1 MQTQNIL
8 PVSTSSQN
16 QSLME
21 TNQARSILHMESNI
35 PLIRMYRLFESVL
48 RGIAWRAFWIP
59 NKLGLARI
67 TVEEFEKMRERE
79 FKRKA
84 SWIEVISSA
93 YCVEAKTI
101 HLSEFQ
107 ICSLCTNSSDI
118 FVHPNGVCAAC
129 WLDSMEPQMKCGFR
143 CSRNW
148 KKEWLYLFS
157 VILCPLR
164 NWLTARLMETPKEE
178 G

>member
-21 TNQARSILHMESNI
+21 TNQARFTLHMERNI
-35 PLIRMYRLFESVL
+35 PLTRMYRLFEGAL
-48 RGIAWRAFWIP
+48 RGIAWHAFRIP
-59 NKLGLARI
+59 NKLGLARVS
-67 TVEEFEKMRERE
+67 VEEFEKMRERE

-84 SWIEVISSA
+84 LLIAIISSA
-93 YCVEAKTI
+93 YCVEVKTI

-118 FVHPNGVCAAC
+118 FLHPNGACAAC

-148 KKEWLYLFS
+148 KK
-157 VILCPLR
+157 
-164 NWLTARLMETPKEE
+164 
-178 G
+178 